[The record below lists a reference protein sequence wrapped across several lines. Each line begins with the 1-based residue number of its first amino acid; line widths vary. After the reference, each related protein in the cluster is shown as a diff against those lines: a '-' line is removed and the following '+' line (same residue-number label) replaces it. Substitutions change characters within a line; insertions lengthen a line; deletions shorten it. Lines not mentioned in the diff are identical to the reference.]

1 MNSDSLVLIGIV
13 VASVILI
20 IALFAIVYFI
30 FRTSYLLPER
40 DQAYIRTGFGG
51 EKIAHGKGVFVL
63 PGLHKKLLLDMKTH
77 KVTVERKEEHACIT
91 SDRLRIDITADFLV
105 RISPED
111 SKISLAGQ
119 TLGDAAFNEKK
130 LIEQIQGTC
139 VESLRDATAKMSFE
153 ALHADNQRF
162 NDLVEN
168 ALAEDLAMWGLQL
181 EAISIATLKQ
191 TDLKFFDDNNALDVE
206 GITSIKEKI
215 AENKKKQSQIEAD
228 KVKEVERNQ
237 LDAHKEVLRLQEE
250 KAKAQQDQDLAIAE
264 TQLSTERLIE
274 QARANEQIAIAEANA
289 QVSQAWIEAHKMK
302 ALEVAKKEE
311 IQTSISTTKAQRNKK
326 VRIIDADLQATRT
339 RILAEAE
346 KDAEVLRVKGVS
358 ARYTVDAEGKKALNE
373 AANILSDKQI
383 SMQVKQ
389 KIVSKL
395 PDIIKESV
403 KPIKNIDGI
412 KIMQIDGMSHLTGG
426 MGGGGNGGSGNNSG
440 GGQNGGGGSLSDQIV
455 DSALR
460 YKAQAP
466 MVENLLKHVGLAGG
480 GIKDFT
486 TGLQKDMD
494 LDTPSQTSDT
504 PKQGKPKKEKDSE
517 KHSYAEGKPV
527 SDDSIDEQSQND
539 VYSVAEKNDTY
550 HNNEIDKKDQK
561 ESSLSE
567 NTPEN
572 ASENASENNDQHD
585 KNEEI
590 KNNDSEQPQQTSET
604 KTVSKDKKPTDK
616 PDS

>member
-20 IALFAIVYFI
+20 IALIAIVYFI

-77 KVTVERKEEHACIT
+77 KITVERKEEHACIT

-215 AENKKKQSQIEAD
+215 AENQKKQSLIEAER
-228 KVKEVERNQ
+228 VKEVERNQ

-289 QVSQAWIEAHKMK
+289 KVSEAWIEAHKMK

-311 IQTSISTTKAQRNKK
+311 IQTSISTTKAHRNKQ
-326 VRIIDADLQATRT
+326 VRIIDADLQASRT

-358 ARYTVDAEGKKALNE
+358 ARYTVDAEGKKALNK

-426 MGGGGNGGSGNNSG
+426 MGGGGNGGGNGSSGDNSG
-440 GGQNGGGGSLSDQIV
+440 GGYNGGGSLGDQIV
-455 DSALR
+455 NSALR

-480 GIKDFT
+480 GINDLT
-486 TGLQKDMD
+486 ADLQKDMN
-494 LDTPSQTSDT
+494 LDTPLQS
-504 PKQGKPKKEKDSE
+504 KPKEIESKKKSE

-527 SDDSIDEQSQND
+527 GNDSINEQSQND

-550 HNNEIDKKDQK
+550 HNNEMDKEDQK

-572 ASENASENNDQHD
+572 ASKNASENNDQHD

-604 KTVSKDKKPTDK
+604 ETASKDKKPTDK

>member
-572 ASENASENNDQHD
+572 ASKNASENNDQHD